1 MMNRTLSTAAAL
13 ALVMAGST
21 VSAADVVLTSPGKP
35 PMKKDYPFTPV
46 PFTQV
51 HLNDAFWAPRIETN
65 RTVTIPF
72 AFEQCEKNGRMA
84 NFEHAA
90 AVLKGEAP
98 AAFKA
103 SEFPFDDTDP
113 YKVIEGA
120 SYALAVKPDPKLDAY
135 VDKLIG
141 QIAAAQEPD
150 GYLYTSRTMNPT
162 HPHAWSGQERWVL
175 DRELSHEL
183 YNFGHLAEAAA
194 AHYEATGKKS
204 LLTVATKFADCI
216 DKTFGPGK
224 QAIWPGHQIAEMA
237 LVKLYRVTGE
247 ERYLYLAKFLLDV
260 RGPDGKKGSGT
271 PYNQSHEPV
280 VQQREAVGH
289 AVRATYMYSGM
300 ADVAAIT
307 GDESYIKAID
317 AIWDN
322 VAQKKL
328 YITGGIGATGHGE
341 AFGANY
347 ELPNMTAYNETC
359 AAIGNVYWN
368 QRLFLLHGDAKYIDV
383 LERTLYNGLISGVS
397 LEGNRFFYPNPL
409 ESKGQHQRSPWFG
422 CACCPSN
429 VCRFMASIPG
439 YVYAHRG
446 NDVYVNLFAG
456 GKGSVPVGDKGIV
469 ELIQETKYPWDG
481 AVKLTVTPKNISSF
495 ALRVRVPGW
504 ARNQPVPSDLYAYE
518 GKAVD
523 GATLSVNGQPAKI
536 DLKDGY
542 AVLERSWKAGDVVEL
557 NLPMPVRRVTANDQ
571 VAADRGRVALERGPI
586 VYCVEWPDNANGKVR
601 NVLLKPDA
609 PVSVDDEPDLL
620 HGVLALKAKA
630 SAYTQDDAGK
640 LTATDIDLTAIPYY
654 AWAHRGRGE
663 MSVWM
668 AQDESAVKPT
678 MPKTIASSAKITTSP
693 GATNP
698 NEIADG
704 VTSGR
709 PGEEQNVPL
718 HWWPRKGKQEW
729 VEYAFSEPERVSSA
743 SVWWFDDTGRGEC
756 RIPKTWRLLYK
767 DTAAG
772 SNGEWKP
779 VKLLGDAAAYDTEKD
794 KFNAVTF
801 EAVTTPALRLELE
814 SQPDW
819 STGIEEW
826 QVK

>member
-1 MMNRTLSTAAAL
+1 MMNRLPRAAL
-13 ALVMAGST
+13 LTALTLAATGVIGL
-21 VSAADVVLTSPGKP
+21 AADTTTAPAA

-51 HLNDAFWAPRIETN
+51 HLNDVFWAPRIETN

-90 AVLKGEAP
+90 EVLRGEAP

-135 VDKLIG
+135 VDKLIAE
-141 QIAAAQEPD
+141 IAAAQEPD

-162 HPHAWSGQERWVL
+162 HPHAWSGKERWVL

-194 AHYEATGKKS
+194 AHYQATGKRT
-204 LLTVATKFADCI
+204 LLNVALKFADLL
-216 DKTFGPGK
+216 DRTFGPGK
-224 QAIWPGHQIAEMA
+224 QTIWPGHQIAEMG

-247 ERYLYLAKFLLDV
+247 EKYLNLAKFLLDV

-271 PYNQSHEPV
+271 PYNQSHMPV

-307 GDESYIKAID
+307 GDAAYVTAID

-322 VAQKKL
+322 VASKKL
-328 YITGGIGATGHGE
+328 YITGGIGATSNGE

-409 ESKGQHQRSPWFG
+409 ESKGQNERSPWFG

-429 VCRFMASIPG
+429 ICRFMASIPG

-446 NDVYVNLFAG
+446 SDVYVNLFASG
-456 GKGSVPVGDKGIV
+456 HGYVPIGDKGGV
-469 ELIQETKYPWDG
+469 ELTQETTYPWSG
-481 AVKLTVTPKNISSF
+481 AVKITVTPKDVDAF
-495 ALRVRVPGW
+495 ALRVRIPGW
-504 ARNQPVPSDLYAYE
+504 AQGQPVPSDLYAFE
-518 GKAVD
+518 NKTDEPV
-523 GATLSVNGQPAKI
+523 TLKVNGETTVI

-542 AVLERSWKAGDVVEL
+542 AVLQRTWKAGDVVEL
-557 NLPMPVRRVTANDQ
+557 NLPMPVRRVTANEK
-571 VAADRGRVALERGPI
+571 VAADRGRVALTRGPI
-586 VYCVEWPDNANGKVR
+586 VYCVEWPDNPDGKVR

-609 PVSVDDEPDLL
+609 AVAVENEPDLL
-620 HGVLALKAKA
+620 SGVLALKTKA
-630 SAYTQDDAGK
+630 VAYTQDKDGKLAGK
-640 LTATDIDLTAIPYY
+640 DVDLFAIPYY

-663 MSVWM
+663 MAVWM
-668 AQDESAVKPT
+668 AQDESAVKPA

-693 GATNP
+693 GAQNV

-709 PGEEQNVPL
+709 PGEEHNVPL
-718 HWWPRKGKQEW
+718 HWWPRKGKAEW
-729 VEYAFSEPERVSSA
+729 VEYTFAEPERVSSA

-756 RIPKTWRLLYK
+756 RTPKNWRLLYK

-772 SNGEWKP
+772 ANGEWKP
-779 VKLLGDAAAYDTEKD
+779 VTLIGDNAGYATATG
-794 KFNAVTF
+794 KFNTITF
-801 EAVTTPALRLELE
+801 DSVTTPALRLELQ
-814 SQPDW
+814 SQNGW
-819 STGIEEW
+819 STGVEEW